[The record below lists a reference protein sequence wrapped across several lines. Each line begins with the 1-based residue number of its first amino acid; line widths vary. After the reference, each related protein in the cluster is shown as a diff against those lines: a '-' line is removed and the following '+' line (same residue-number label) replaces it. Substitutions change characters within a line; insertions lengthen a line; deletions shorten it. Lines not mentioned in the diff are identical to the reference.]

1 MRELIVADWPA
12 PAGIHAVTTTRLGG
26 VSQPPFDSLNLGDH
40 VGDNPQAVT
49 ENRQRLRQIAALP
62 AEPLWLQQT
71 HSTQVINAA
80 DWQPSIEADAIVS
93 DKTNRVCA
101 ILTADCLPI
110 CLYDQQ
116 TRKIAA
122 IHAGWR
128 GLAGGIIEKTIAHMQ
143 AEITDLIAWLGP
155 AIGPQQFEVG
165 SDVYEVFTQSSTQAV
180 QAFSIQDN
188 GRYLADIYQLARQRL
203 TKCGVEQIS
212 GGEHCTV
219 SDPATFYSYRRDG
232 QTGRMATLIWRT

>member
-1 MRELIVADWPA
+1 MRELIVADWLA
-12 PAGIHAVTTTRLGG
+12 PTGIHALTTTRLGG
-26 VSQPPFDSLNLGDH
+26 FSQPPFDSLNLGDH
-40 VGDNPQAVT
+40 VGDDPEAVA
-49 ENRQRLRQIAALP
+49 ENRQQLRQIAALP

-71 HSTQVINAA
+71 HSTRVINAA
-80 DWQPSIEADAIVS
+80 DWQTGIEADAIVS

-101 ILTADCLPI
+101 ILTADCLPV
-110 CLYDQQ
+110 CLYDQH
-116 TRKIAA
+116 TGKIAA

-128 GLAGGIIEKTIAHMQ
+128 GLAGGIIENTIAHMQ
-143 AEITDLIAWLGP
+143 ADPTQLIAWLGP

-165 SDVYEVFTQSSTQAV
+165 SDVYEVFTQSSAQAV
-180 QAFSIQDN
+180 QAFSLQNN

-212 GGEHCTV
+212 GGEYCTV

>member
-1 MRELIVADWPA
+1 MHELIVADWPA
-12 PAGIHAVTTTRLGG
+12 PAGIHALTTTRLGG
-26 VSQPPFDSLNLGDH
+26 VSRPPFDSLNLGDH
-40 VGDNPQAVT
+40 VGDNPQAVG

-71 HSTQVINAA
+71 HSTQVINEEN
-80 DWQPSIEADAIVS
+80 WQPGIEADAIVS

-101 ILTADCLPI
+101 ILTADCLPV

-116 TRKIAA
+116 TGKIAA

-128 GLAGGIIEKTIAHMQ
+128 GLVDGIIENTIAHMQ
-143 AEITDLIAWLGP
+143 ADPTQLISWLGP

-165 SDVYEVFTQSSTQAV
+165 SDVYQAFTQSSAQAV
-180 QAFSIQDN
+180 QAFSLQNN

-219 SDPATFYSYRRDG
+219 SDPTTFYSYRRDG
-232 QTGRMATLIWRT
+232 KTGRMATLIWRT